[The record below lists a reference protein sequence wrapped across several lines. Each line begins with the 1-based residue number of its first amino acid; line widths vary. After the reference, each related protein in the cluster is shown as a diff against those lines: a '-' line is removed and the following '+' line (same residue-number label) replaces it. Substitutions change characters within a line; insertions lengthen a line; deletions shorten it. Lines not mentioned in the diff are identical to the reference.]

1 MKKTEKLKLLF
12 FKIIEKLE
20 LDQYDD
26 ETVDDLIYERDYTE
40 FTPIWEELSEDQPL
54 LDGKESNIVNLFS
67 NEVYDKIMEL
77 DVHHE
82 LSETV
87 RSDFELILTYLIKGE
102 NNPYLSNLLRHYC
115 TSGIPSYSLGKE
127 QKTVEEL
134 LLEYENWNGYKH
146 IEF

>member
-1 MKKTEKLKLLF
+1 MEKTETFKLLF

-20 LDQYDD
+20 LDKYDD

-40 FTPIWEELSEDQPL
+40 FTPIWEELSEDRPPL
-54 LDGKESNIVNLFS
+54 DEKESNIVNLLS

-87 RSDFELILTYLIKGE
+87 KSDFELILTYLVKGE

-127 QKTVEEL
+127 QKTLEEL

>member
-1 MKKTEKLKLLF
+1 MEKTEKLKSLF
-12 FKIIEKLE
+12 FKIIAKLE

-54 LDGKESNIVNLFS
+54 LDGKESNIVNLLS

-82 LSETV
+82 LSSTIH
-87 RSDFELILTYLIKGE
+87 SDFELILTYLIKDV
-102 NNPYLSNLLRHYC
+102 NNHHISYLLHYYC
-115 TSGIPSYSLGKE
+115 TSGIPTYTLEKE
-127 QKTVEEL
+127 EKTLEEL
-134 LLEYENWNGYKH
+134 LLEYENWNGYQYT
-146 IEF
+146 EF